1 MKSVWDLFERC
12 NAMLG
17 KIGLDIEPYYL
28 NDVRESKRMTSTFG
42 ICKSRRSF
50 NGCWFSTITIS
61 SRVLQDNVP
70 DKSAESVMIH
80 EILHARHPDDH
91 HGGMWKLEAEIVSRK
106 LGYDIVRSSTSDS
119 LGIKDDGKYT
129 ICCSKCGYKWTRNRM
144 CGLVE
149 HPWKYTHSGCGGKL
163 QRVA

>member
-12 NAMLG
+12 NAMLIG
-17 KIGLDIEPYYL
+17 IGLGIDPIYIRE
-28 NDVRESKRMTSTFG
+28 VRESTRMTSSFG
-42 ICKSRRSF
+42 SCTSQPSF
-50 NGCWFSTITIS
+50 NGTWFHTITIS

-70 DKSAESVMIH
+70 DRSAESVMIH
-80 EILHARHPDDH
+80 ELLHARNPGDH
-91 HGGMWKLEAEIVSRK
+91 HGWMWKLEAEIVSRK
-106 LGYDIVRSSTSDS
+106 LGYDIVRTSTSDS
-119 LGIKDDGKYT
+119 LGIRDDGKYT

-149 HPWKYTHSGCGGKL
+149 HPWRYTHSGCGGQL

>member
-12 NAMLG
+12 NAMLIG
-17 KIGLDIEPYYL
+17 IGLGIDPIYIRE
-28 NDVRESKRMTSTFG
+28 VRESTRMTSSFG
-42 ICKSRRSF
+42 TCKSQPSF
-50 NGCWFSTITIS
+50 DGTWFHTITIS

-70 DKSAESVMIH
+70 DRSAESVMIH
-80 EILHARHPDDH
+80 ELLHARNPGDH
-91 HGGMWKLEAEIVSRK
+91 HGWIWKLEAEIVSRK
-106 LGYDIVRSSTSDS
+106 LGYDIVRASTSDS

-144 CGLVE
+144 CGLVK

-163 QRVA
+163 QRVV

>member
-12 NAMLG
+12 NAMLIG
-17 KIGLDIEPYYL
+17 IGLGIDPIYIRE
-28 NDVRESKRMTSTFG
+28 VRESTRMTSVFG
-42 ICKSRRSF
+42 TCKSQPSF
-50 NGCWFSTITIS
+50 NGTWFHTITIS

-70 DKSAESVMIH
+70 DRSAESVMIH
-80 EILHARHPDDH
+80 ELLHARHPDDH

-106 LGYDIVRSSTSDS
+106 LGYDIVRASTSDS

-144 CGLVE
+144 CGLVK